1 MTRPLTVLACLSLA
15 ACTSPSM
22 PADAP
27 AEMPAEAAAVPVVD
41 TTGAAAILAPA
52 VTPPAAAAA
61 AFAAAHPAA
70 TGARWTAEGD
80 DVEVA
85 FSEAGTDMAIVYD
98 AAGAERA
105 VETKGA
111 LADLPAPVQAAVA
124 RDHAGQRLR
133 EAATIV
139 EDGETTYEVLVDV
152 DGTPTDVAYHAD
164 GTLVAD

>member
-15 ACTSPSM
+15 ACTQ
-22 PADAP
+22 
-27 AEMPAEAAAVPVVD
+27 PAEAPDVPAAEAPAVPVVD
-41 TTGAAAILAPA
+41 TTGAADLLAPA

-61 AFAAAHPAA
+61 AFAEAHPAA
-70 TGARWTAEGD
+70 TGAHWTAEGD

-85 FSEAGTDMAIVYD
+85 FSEAGTDMAILYD

-124 RDHAGQRLR
+124 RDHAGQQLR

-152 DGTPTDVAYHAD
+152 DGTPTDVVYHAD
-164 GTLVAD
+164 GSLVAD